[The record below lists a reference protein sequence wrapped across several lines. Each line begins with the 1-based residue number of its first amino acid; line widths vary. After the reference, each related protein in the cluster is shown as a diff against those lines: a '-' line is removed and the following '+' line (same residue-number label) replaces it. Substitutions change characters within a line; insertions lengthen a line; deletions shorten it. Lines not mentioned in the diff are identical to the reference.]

1 MHQAMSALPLKA
13 DICSASADVC
23 FVPGADI
30 GEIIRARKRKIVLGP
45 SPAEQSYRIEACR
58 ALSLRSNR
66 KTFLSK
72 SLVTILT
79 SLGVSLLEFVHAEA
93 HRHKHCKGF

>member
-1 MHQAMSALPLKA
+1 
-13 DICSASADVC
+13 
-23 FVPGADI
+23 VPIADI
-30 GEIIRARKRKIVLGP
+30 GEIIRARKRKIVLGRLSKIQTLP

-79 SLGVSLLEFVHAEA
+79 SLGVSLLEFVNAES
-93 HRHKHCKGF
+93 HRHKDIGLNVAIL

>member
-1 MHQAMSALPLKA
+1 MSALGQKQTWQ
-13 DICSASADVC
+13 C
-23 FVPGADI
+23 
-30 GEIIRARKRKIVLGP
+30 EIIRARKRKIVLGRLSKIETLP
-45 SPAEQSYRIEACR
+45 SLAEQSYRIEACR

-79 SLGVSLLEFVHAEA
+79 SLGVSLLEFVNAEA